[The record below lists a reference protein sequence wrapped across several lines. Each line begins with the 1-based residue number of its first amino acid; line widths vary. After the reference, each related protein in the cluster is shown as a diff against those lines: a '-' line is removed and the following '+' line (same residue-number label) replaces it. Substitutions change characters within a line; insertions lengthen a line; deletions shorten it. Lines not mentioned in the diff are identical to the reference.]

1 MGKLIFASALLLLTG
16 CSATAPVP
24 NEHKLP
30 HTPGSRPYNFDCDSE
45 AGKYSEWN
53 GAVSGTNPWITG
65 YMQVVTLRPSP
76 EWPPDAG
83 VVLAGP
89 SKLPR
94 VGLETFVLPDKPGI
108 LQIAVRG
115 TGGSAD
121 HTVFTSMPLSDARI
135 RFTLQVNDSG
145 QLSLSVGNATTTLPI
160 GSLEITR
167 ANVYCSSA
175 HVHFSNVL
183 AGSDW

>member
-1 MGKLIFASALLLLTG
+1 MGKLIFAAAFLLLTG

-24 NEHKLP
+24 NQHKVP
-30 HTPGSRPYNFDCDSE
+30 DTPGSHPYNFDCDTE
-45 AGKYSEWN
+45 AGKYSERN
-53 GAVSGTNPWITG
+53 AAISGTNIWITG

-83 VVLAGP
+83 VVFAGP
-89 SKLPR
+89 NKLPR

-135 RFTLQVNDSG
+135 RFTLQVNELG
-145 QLSLSVGNATTTLPI
+145 QLSLSVGNATRTLPI
-160 GSLEITR
+160 GSVQITR

-175 HVHFSNVL
+175 HIQFSNVL

>member
-1 MGKLIFASALLLLTG
+1 MGKLIFAAAFLLLSG
-16 CSATAPVP
+16 CSATAPGP
-24 NEHKLP
+24 REHKLP
-30 HTPGSRPYNFDCDSE
+30 YTPGSHPSNFDCDSE

-53 GAVSGTNPWITG
+53 AAISGTNIWIAG
-65 YMQVVTLRPSP
+65 FMQVLSLRPSP

-83 VVLAGP
+83 VVFTGP
-89 SKLPR
+89 NKLPR

-121 HTVFTSMPLSDARI
+121 HTVFTSMPLSDAKI
-135 RFTLQVNDSG
+135 RFNLQVNEFG
-145 QLSLSVGNATTTLPI
+145 QLALSVGNATTTLPI
-160 GSLEITR
+160 GSVQITR